1 MVCCSYLFLSQC
13 SDLRLCLPELVCASA
28 VVVCSLT
35 ALCCLQKPVSSR
47 ELLGVI
53 LFIAVIIRLLLMQ
66 RAPELSD
73 DLYRYLW
80 DGLQLLQGVNPYA
93 AAPEVM
99 IPVSKAEKAVHPL
112 INHPYLVTIYPP
124 AAQLI
129 FAASG
134 GTVFAFKLLCVV
146 VDIGSC
152 LLLALL
158 LRSQQRSFWWLTVYA
173 WHPLV
178 VIEGAASAHID
189 IAALFFVLLS
199 LWAVTWQ
206 QPRWQRWSGAFSAAF
221 LATAVMIKLF
231 PVVFVPFFYLLLSRH
246 QRARFFLVFS
256 VCCVAYVLPFLPEL
270 SHALTTLGT
279 YVNHWE
285 FSSFSFRLLRTLFG
299 SGQQARLIIA
309 TLFGCIVVSQW
320 WNLRQ
325 TEVTFDLVVKACGR
339 FLLVFLLL
347 TPTLHPWYALY
358 LVAFIVLA
366 PSAPALT
373 LSWSV
378 LLSYQVVAVEHFS
391 GVWQES
397 SIISFYI
404 WFAPVLALLFTAAAF
419 LYRKKRRR

>member
-1 MVCCSYLFLSQC
+1 MCCSCLFLSQC
-13 SDLRLCLPELVCASA
+13 SDLRQFLPELVGASA
-28 VVVCSLT
+28 VIVCSIA
-35 ALCCLQKPVSSR
+35 ALCWLQWPVSSR
-47 ELLGVI
+47 GVLAAVLLLAL
-53 LFIAVIIRLLLMQ
+53 LFRLLLMQ
-66 RAPELSD
+66 RVPELSD
-73 DLYRYLW
+73 DLFRYLW
-80 DGLQLLQGVNPYA
+80 DGLQLLKGINPYA

-99 IPVSKAEKAVHPL
+99 IPVSAAEQAVHPL

-124 AAQLI
+124 AAQLF

-134 GTVFAFKLLCVV
+134 GTVVAFKVLCVA

-152 LLLALL
+152 ILLALL
-158 LRSQQRSFWWLTVYA
+158 LKRQQRSYWWLTLYA

-178 VIEGAASAHID
+178 LIEGAASAHID
-189 IAALFFVLLS
+189 IAALFFVLFS

-206 QPRWQRWSGAFSAAF
+206 GARWQRLAGPVSGVS

-231 PVVFVPFFYLLLSRH
+231 PVVFVPFFYLLLPH
-246 QRARFFLVFS
+246 NQRRRFFMVFIFS
-256 VCCVAYVLPFLPEL
+256 CVAYIVPFLPQL
-270 SHALTTLGT
+270 SHAIVTLQT

-299 SGQQARLIIA
+299 SGQHARLILV

-320 WNLRQ
+320 WNLQ
-325 TEVTFDLVVKACGR
+325 QSEVTFDRLAKACGR
-339 FLLVFLLL
+339 FLMVFLLL

-373 LSWSV
+373 LTWSV

-404 WFAPVLALLFTAAAF
+404 WFAPVLALLLTAAAF
-419 LYRKKRRR
+419 LYRKKQRC

>member
-1 MVCCSYLFLSQC
+1 MV
-13 SDLRLCLPELVCASA
+13 LV
-28 VVVCSLT
+28 
-35 ALCCLQKPVSSR
+35 
-47 ELLGVI
+47 
-53 LFIAVIIRLLLMQ
+53 IAIFIRLLLMQ

-73 DLYRYLW
+73 DLFRYLW
-80 DGLQLLQGVNPYA
+80 DGLQLLQGINPYA
-93 AAPEVM
+93 VAPEMV
-99 IPVSKAEKAVHPL
+99 IPLTQAGKAIQPL

-124 AAQLI
+124 AAQVL
-129 FAASG
+129 FAFSG
-134 GTVFAFKLLCVV
+134 GTIFGFKLLCVIL
-146 VDIGSC
+146 DIGSC
-152 LLLALL
+152 VILALL
-158 LRSQQRSFWWLTVYA
+158 LKRQQRSYWWLTLYA

-178 VIEGAASAHID
+178 VIESAASAHID

-199 LWAVTWQ
+199 LWAAVWQ
-206 QPRWQRWSGAFSAAF
+206 QPRWQSWAGLVSGLC
-221 LATAVMIKLF
+221 LASAVMIKLL
-231 PVVFVPFFYLLLSRH
+231 PVVFVPFFYLLLPRDQRH
-246 QRARFFLVFS
+246 RFFMAFVGG
-256 VCCVAYVLPFLPEL
+256 CAAYVLPFLPQL
-270 SHALTTLGT
+270 SHGFATLTT

-299 SGQQARLIIA
+299 SGQHARLILV

-325 TEVTFDLVVKACGR
+325 TEVTLDRLVKACGR
-339 FLLVFLLL
+339 FLMVFLLL

-397 SIISFYI
+397 SLISFYI
-404 WFAPVLALLFTAAAF
+404 WFAPVLALLLTAAAF
-419 LYRKKRRR
+419 LYRKKRQC

>member
-13 SDLRLCLPELVCASA
+13 SDLRQFLPELVGASA
-28 VVVCSLT
+28 VIVCSIA
-35 ALCCLQKPVSSR
+35 ALCWLQWPVSSR
-47 ELLGVI
+47 GVLAAVLLLAL
-53 LFIAVIIRLLLMQ
+53 LFRLLLMQ
-66 RAPELSD
+66 RVPELSD
-73 DLYRYLW
+73 DLFRYLW
-80 DGLQLLQGVNPYA
+80 DGLQLLKGINPYA

-99 IPVSKAEKAVHPL
+99 IPVSAAEQAVHPL

-124 AAQLI
+124 AAQLF

-134 GTVFAFKLLCVV
+134 GTVVAFKVLCVA

-152 LLLALL
+152 ILLALL
-158 LRSQQRSFWWLTVYA
+158 LKRQRRSYWWLTLYA

-178 VIEGAASAHID
+178 LIEGAASAHID
-189 IAALFFVLLS
+189 IAALFFVLFS

-206 QPRWQRWSGAFSAAF
+206 GARWQRLAGPVSGVS

-231 PVVFVPFFYLLLSRH
+231 PVVFVPFFYLLLPH
-246 QRARFFLVFS
+246 TQRRRFFMAFIFS
-256 VCCVAYVLPFLPEL
+256 CVAYIVPFLPQL
-270 SHALTTLGT
+270 SHAIVTLQT

-299 SGQQARLIIA
+299 SGQHARLILA
-309 TLFGCIVVSQW
+309 TIFGCIVVSQW
-320 WNLRQ
+320 WNLQ
-325 TEVTFDLVVKACGR
+325 QSEVTFDRLVKACGR

-373 LSWSV
+373 LTWSV

-404 WFAPVLALLFTAAAF
+404 WFAPVLALLLTAAAF
-419 LYRKKRRR
+419 LYRKKQRR